1 MKKFFKK
8 NHIWLASWMLLM
20 PLAADAHLSV
30 KMEEAH
36 LSVKMEEA
44 HLSASDASRFDASIP
59 RQKMTLQQCFQ
70 LADRQNLALQTGR
83 KAIEKAQV
91 MQGTAWDLDKTEIAF
106 SQNPASSGDTDNG
119 LTFSQSIEFPTV
131 YTARRN
137 QLKAETQAEKSRL
150 NVTSQQLRLEIAN
163 VYYAMLYQTHRLQI
177 LQQQDSVI
185 QRYCDVAGKR
195 YKAGE
200 ARQLEFL
207 SADRMRNDNRLEMT
221 KVKNEAENLQTALMA
236 LLNTTT
242 PVVPAAD
249 NLVISQRSP
258 MNAAFNYQQTA
269 DAQYQKDLITALDKE
284 VKCAKTGYA
293 PSLSLALRSQLLID
307 SWDPYHINR
316 QRFTEGN
323 FFGFEVTVGV
333 PLFYGATKAK
343 VKAAQKDREMAQMAM
358 QQEQREKERDYQ
370 QGYRRLQNASQRM
383 EYYSGENMAKAK
395 DIERL
400 STLEYENGEISY
412 VEYASALQEAI
423 DMRLKQAEVVNEYN
437 EAVLALMALNNSL

>member
-1 MKKFFKK
+1 MKKFLDK
-8 NHIWLASWMLLM
+8 NNIVLASLL
-20 PLAADAHLSV
+20 LLTHLS
-30 KMEEAH
+30 
-36 LSVKMEEA
+36 
-44 HLSASDASRFDASIP
+44 SAAGVQGFDASIP
-59 RQKMTLQQCFQ
+59 GEKMTLQQCFQ
-70 LADRQNLALQTGR
+70 LSDRQNLALQSGR
-83 KAIEKAQV
+83 KAVEKALV
-91 MQGTAWDLDKTEIAF
+91 MQRTAWDLDKTEIAF

-150 NVTSQQLRLEIAN
+150 NVTSQQLRLEIASA
-163 VYYAMLYQTHRLQI
+163 YYAMLYQTHRLQI

-343 VKAAQKDREMAQMAM
+343 VKAAQKDREVALLAM
-358 QQEQREKERDYQ
+358 QQEQREKERDYK
-370 QGYRRLQNASQRM
+370 QGYNRLQNAIKRM
-383 EYYSGENMAKAK
+383 EYYSGENLVKAK

-412 VEYASALQEAI
+412 VEYTSALQEAI

>member
-1 MKKFFKK
+1 MKKFLDK
-8 NHIWLASWMLLM
+8 NTIVLASLMLLL
-20 PLAADAHLSV
+20 PLSA
-30 KMEEAH
+30 EAH
-36 LSVKMEEA
+36 LPLSVHGQA
-44 HLSASDASRFDASIP
+44 LSADTHLSSASGFDASIP
-59 RQKMTLQQCFQ
+59 GEKMTLQQCFQ
-70 LADRQNLALQTGR
+70 LADRQNLALQSGR
-83 KAIEKAQV
+83 KAVEKAQV

-150 NVTSQQLRLEIAN
+150 NVTSQQLRLEIASA
-163 VYYAMLYQTHRLQI
+163 YYAMLYQTHRLQI
-177 LQQQDSVI
+177 LLQQDSVI

-195 YKAGE
+195 YRAGE

-221 KVKNEAENLQTALMA
+221 KVKNEAENLQMALMA

-249 NLVISQRSP
+249 NLVISQSSP

-269 DAQYQKDLITALDKE
+269 DAQYQKDLISALDQE

-343 VKAAQKDREMAQMAM
+343 VKAAQKDREVALLAM
-358 QQEQREKERDYQ
+358 QQEQREKERDYK
-370 QGYRRLQNASQRM
+370 QGYNRLQNAIKRM

>member
-1 MKKFFKK
+1 MKKFLDK
-8 NHIWLASWMLLM
+8 NNIVLASLLLLL
-20 PLAADAHLSV
+20 PLSA
-30 KMEEAH
+30 EAH
-36 LSVKMEEA
+36 LS
-44 HLSASDASRFDASIP
+44 SASGVQGFDASIP
-59 RQKMTLQQCFQ
+59 GEKMTLQQCFQ
-70 LADRQNLALQTGR
+70 LADRQNLALQSGR
-83 KAIEKAQV
+83 KAVEKAQV

-150 NVTSQQLRLEIAN
+150 NVTSQQLRLEIASA
-163 VYYAMLYQTHRLQI
+163 YYAMLYQTHRLQI
-177 LQQQDSVI
+177 LLQQDSVI

-195 YKAGE
+195 YRAGE

-249 NLVISQRSP
+249 NLVISQSSP

-269 DAQYQKDLITALDKE
+269 DAQYQKDLISALDQE

-343 VKAAQKDREMAQMAM
+343 VKAAQKDREVALLAM
-358 QQEQREKERDYQ
+358 QQEQREKERDYK
-370 QGYRRLQNASQRM
+370 QGYNRLQNAIKRM
-383 EYYSGENMAKAK
+383 EYYSGENMEKAK

>member
-1 MKKFFKK
+1 
-8 NHIWLASWMLLM
+8 MLLM
-20 PLAADAHLSV
+20 PLATDAHLS
-30 KMEEAH
+30 
-36 LSVKMEEA
+36 
-44 HLSASDASRFDASIP
+44 SASGVQGFDASIP
-59 RQKMTLQQCFQ
+59 GEKMTLQQCFQ
-70 LADRQNLALQTGR
+70 LADRQNLALQSGR
-83 KAIEKAQV
+83 KAVEKAQV

-131 YTARRN
+131 YTARRG

-177 LQQQDSVI
+177 LLQQDSVI
-185 QRYCDVAGKR
+185 QRYCDVAAKR

-249 NLVISQRSP
+249 NLVIPQSSP

-269 DAQYQKDLITALDKE
+269 DAQYQKDLISALDQE

-343 VKAAQKDREMAQMAM
+343 VKAAQKDREVAQLAM
-358 QQEQREKERDYQ
+358 QQEQREKERDYK
-370 QGYRRLQNASQRM
+370 QGYNRLQNAIKRM

-412 VEYASALQEAI
+412 VEYTSALQEAI

>member
-1 MKKFFKK
+1 
-8 NHIWLASWMLLM
+8 MLLL
-20 PLAADAHLSV
+20 PLSA
-30 KMEEAH
+30 EAH
-36 LSVKMEEA
+36 LS
-44 HLSASDASRFDASIP
+44 SASGVQGFDAGIP
-59 RQKMTLQQCFQ
+59 GEKMTLQQCFQ
-70 LADRQNLALQTGR
+70 LADRQNLALQSGR
-83 KAIEKAQV
+83 KAVEKAQV

-131 YTARRN
+131 YTARRG

-163 VYYAMLYQTHRLQI
+163 VYYAMLYQTRRLQI
-177 LQQQDSVI
+177 LLQQDSVI

-249 NLVISQRSP
+249 NLVIPQRSP

-269 DAQYQKDLITALDKE
+269 DAQYQKDLISALDKE

-343 VKAAQKDREMAQMAM
+343 VKAAQKDREVALLAM
-358 QQEQREKERDYQ
+358 QQEQREKERDYK
-370 QGYRRLQNASQRM
+370 QGYNRLQNAIKRM

>member
-1 MKKFFKK
+1 MKKFLDKK
-8 NHIWLASWMLLM
+8 NIVLASLL
-20 PLAADAHLSV
+20 LLTHLS
-30 KMEEAH
+30 
-36 LSVKMEEA
+36 
-44 HLSASDASRFDASIP
+44 SASGVQGFDASIP
-59 RQKMTLQQCFQ
+59 GEKMTLQQCFQ
-70 LADRQNLALQTGR
+70 LADRQNLALQSGR
-83 KAIEKAQV
+83 KAVEKAQV
-91 MQGTAWDLDKTEIAF
+91 MQATAWNLDKTEIAF

-131 YTARRN
+131 YTARRG

-150 NVTSQQLRLEIAN
+150 NVTSQQLRLEIASA
-163 VYYAMLYQTHRLQI
+163 YYAMLYQTHRLQI
-177 LQQQDSVI
+177 LLQQDSVI
-185 QRYCDVAGKR
+185 QRYCDVAAKR

-249 NLVISQRSP
+249 NLVISQCSP
-258 MNAAFNYQQTA
+258 MNAVFNYQQTA
-269 DAQYQKDLITALDKE
+269 DAQYQKDLISALDQE

-333 PLFYGATKAK
+333 PIFFGATKAK

-358 QQEQREKERDYQ
+358 QQEQREKERDYK
-370 QGYRRLQNASQRM
+370 QGYNRLQNAIKRM

>member
-1 MKKFFKK
+1 MKKFLDK
-8 NHIWLASWMLLM
+8 NNIVLASLL
-20 PLAADAHLSV
+20 LLTHLS
-30 KMEEAH
+30 
-36 LSVKMEEA
+36 
-44 HLSASDASRFDASIP
+44 SAAGVLGFDASIP
-59 RQKMTLQQCFQ
+59 GEKMTLQQCFQ
-70 LADRQNLALQTGR
+70 LADRQNLALQSGR
-83 KAIEKAQV
+83 KAVEKAQV

-131 YTARRN
+131 YTARRG

-177 LQQQDSVI
+177 LLQQDSVI
-185 QRYCDVAGKR
+185 QRYCDVAAKR

-269 DAQYQKDLITALDKE
+269 DAQYQKDLITALDQE

-333 PLFYGATKAK
+333 PIFFGATKAK

-383 EYYSGENMAKAK
+383 EYYSGENLVKAK

>member
-1 MKKFFKK
+1 MKKFLDK
-8 NHIWLASWMLLM
+8 NNIVLASLL
-20 PLAADAHLSV
+20 LFTHLS
-30 KMEEAH
+30 
-36 LSVKMEEA
+36 
-44 HLSASDASRFDASIP
+44 SASGVQGFDASIP
-59 RQKMTLQQCFQ
+59 GEKMTLQQCFQ
-70 LADRQNLALQTGR
+70 LADRQNLALQSGR
-83 KAIEKAQV
+83 KAVEKAQV
-91 MQGTAWDLDKTEIAF
+91 MQATAWNLDKTEIAF

-131 YTARRN
+131 YTARRG

-177 LQQQDSVI
+177 LLQQDSVI
-185 QRYCDVAGKR
+185 QRYCDVAAKR

-249 NLVISQRSP
+249 NLVISQCSP
-258 MNAAFNYQQTA
+258 MNAVFNYQQTA
-269 DAQYQKDLITALDKE
+269 DAQYQKDLISALDQE

-333 PLFYGATKAK
+333 PIFFGATKAK

-358 QQEQREKERDYQ
+358 QQEQREKERDYK
-370 QGYRRLQNASQRM
+370 QGYNRLQNAIKRM

>member
-1 MKKFFKK
+1 MKKFLDK
-8 NHIWLASWMLLM
+8 NNIVLASLMLLL
-20 PLAADAHLSV
+20 PLSA
-30 KMEEAH
+30 EAH
-36 LSVKMEEA
+36 LS
-44 HLSASDASRFDASIP
+44 SASGVLGFDASIP
-59 RQKMTLQQCFQ
+59 GEKMTLQQCFQ
-70 LADRQNLALQTGR
+70 LADRQNLALQSGR
-83 KAIEKAQV
+83 KAVEKAQV

-185 QRYCDVAGKR
+185 QRYCDVAAKR
-195 YKAGE
+195 YRAGE

-207 SADRMRNDNRLEMT
+207 SADRMKNDNRLEMT
-221 KVKNEAENLQTALMA
+221 KVKNEAENLQTVLMA

-249 NLVISQRSP
+249 NLVISQSSP

-269 DAQYQKDLITALDKE
+269 DAQYQKDLISALDQE

-343 VKAAQKDREMAQMAM
+343 VKAAQKDREVALLAM
-358 QQEQREKERDYQ
+358 QQEQREKERDYK
-370 QGYRRLQNASQRM
+370 QGYNRLQNAIKRM

>member
-1 MKKFFKK
+1 MKKFLDK
-8 NHIWLASWMLLM
+8 NTIVLASLMLLL
-20 PLAADAHLSV
+20 PLSA
-30 KMEEAH
+30 EAH
-36 LSVKMEEA
+36 LS
-44 HLSASDASRFDASIP
+44 SASGVQGFDASIP
-59 RQKMTLQQCFQ
+59 GEKMTLQQCFQ
-70 LADRQNLALQTGR
+70 LADRQNLALQSGR
-83 KAIEKAQV
+83 KAVEKAQV

-150 NVTSQQLRLEIAN
+150 NVTSQQLRLEIASA
-163 VYYAMLYQTHRLQI
+163 YYAMLYQTHRLQI
-177 LQQQDSVI
+177 LLQQDSVI

-195 YKAGE
+195 YRAGE

-249 NLVISQRSP
+249 NLVISQSSP
-258 MNAAFNYQQTA
+258 MNAVFNYQQTA
-269 DAQYQKDLITALDKE
+269 DAQYQKDLISALDQE

-343 VKAAQKDREMAQMAM
+343 VKAAQKDREVAQLAM
-358 QQEQREKERDYQ
+358 QQEQREKERDYK
-370 QGYRRLQNASQRM
+370 QGYNRLQNAIKRM

>member
-1 MKKFFKK
+1 MKKFLDK
-8 NHIWLASWMLLM
+8 NNIVLASLL
-20 PLAADAHLSV
+20 LLTHLS
-30 KMEEAH
+30 
-36 LSVKMEEA
+36 
-44 HLSASDASRFDASIP
+44 SAAGVQGFDASIP
-59 RQKMTLQQCFQ
+59 GEKMTLQQCFQ
-70 LADRQNLALQTGR
+70 LADRQNLALQSGR
-83 KAIEKAQV
+83 KAVEKAQV
-91 MQGTAWDLDKTEIAF
+91 MQRTAWDLDKTEIAF

-131 YTARRN
+131 YTARRG

-177 LQQQDSVI
+177 LLQQDSVI
-185 QRYCDVAGKR
+185 QRYCDVAAKR

-249 NLVISQRSP
+249 NLVIPQSSP

-269 DAQYQKDLITALDKE
+269 DAQYQKDLISALDQE

-343 VKAAQKDREMAQMAM
+343 VKAAQKDREVALLAM
-358 QQEQREKERDYQ
+358 QQEQREKERDYK
-370 QGYRRLQNASQRM
+370 QGYNRLQNAIKRM

>member
-1 MKKFFKK
+1 MKKFLDK
-8 NHIWLASWMLLM
+8 NNIVLASLMLLL
-20 PLAADAHLSV
+20 PLSA
-30 KMEEAH
+30 EAH
-36 LSVKMEEA
+36 LPLSVHGQA
-44 HLSASDASRFDASIP
+44 LSADTHLSSASGFDASIP
-59 RQKMTLQQCFQ
+59 GEKMTLQQCFQ
-70 LADRQNLALQTGR
+70 LADRQNLALQSGR
-83 KAIEKAQV
+83 KAVEKAQV

-150 NVTSQQLRLEIAN
+150 NVTSQQLRLEIASA
-163 VYYAMLYQTHRLQI
+163 YYAMLYQTHRLQI
-177 LQQQDSVI
+177 LLQQDSVI

-195 YKAGE
+195 YRAGE

-221 KVKNEAENLQTALMA
+221 KVKNEAENLQMALMA

-249 NLVISQRSP
+249 NLVISQSSP

-269 DAQYQKDLITALDKE
+269 DAQYQKDLISALDQE

-343 VKAAQKDREMAQMAM
+343 VKAAQKDREVALLAM
-358 QQEQREKERDYQ
+358 QQEQREKERDYK
-370 QGYRRLQNASQRM
+370 QGYNRLQNAIKRM

>member
-1 MKKFFKK
+1 M
-8 NHIWLASWMLLM
+8 ASLMVLM
-20 PLAADAHLSV
+20 PLSADAHLSSSAD
-30 KMEEAH
+30 AH
-36 LSVKMEEA
+36 
-44 HLSASDASRFDASIP
+44 HFDAAISG
-59 RQKMTLQQCFQ
+59 QKMTLQQCFE
-70 LADRQNLALQTGR
+70 LADKQNIALQTGR
-83 KAIEKAQV
+83 KAIERAQV

-131 YTARRN
+131 YAARRG

-177 LQQQDSVI
+177 LLQQDSVI

-207 SADRMRNDNRLEMT
+207 SAERMRNDNRLEMT
-221 KVKNEAENLQTALMA
+221 KVKNEAENLQTSLMA
-236 LLNTTT
+236 LLNTST
-242 PVVPAAD
+242 PVVPAG
-249 NLVISQRSP
+249 NPVFSQSSP
-258 MNAAFNYQQTA
+258 MTAAFNYQQTA
-269 DAQYQKDLITALDKE
+269 DAQYQKDRISALDQE
-284 VKCAKTGYA
+284 VKCAKTGYV

-333 PLFYGATKAK
+333 PLFYGATRAK
-343 VKAAQKDREMAQMAM
+343 VKAAQKDREVAQLAM
-358 QQEQREKERDYQ
+358 QQEQREKERDYK
-370 QGYRRLQNASQRM
+370 QGYKRLQNAIKRM
-383 EYYSGENMAKAK
+383 EYYSGENITKAK

-412 VEYASALQEAI
+412 VEYANALQEAI
-423 DMRLKQAEVVNEYN
+423 DMRLKQADVINEYN
-437 EAVLALMALNNSL
+437 EAVLALMGLNNSL

>member
-1 MKKFFKK
+1 MKKFLDK
-8 NHIWLASWMLLM
+8 NNIVLASLL
-20 PLAADAHLSV
+20 LLTHLS
-30 KMEEAH
+30 
-36 LSVKMEEA
+36 
-44 HLSASDASRFDASIP
+44 SAAGVQGFDASIP
-59 RQKMTLQQCFQ
+59 GEKMTLQQCFQ
-70 LADRQNLALQTGR
+70 LADRQNLALQSGR

-91 MQGTAWDLDKTEIAF
+91 MQRTAWDLDKTEIAF

-131 YTARRN
+131 YTARRG

-269 DAQYQKDLITALDKE
+269 DAQYQKDLISALDQE

-343 VKAAQKDREMAQMAM
+343 VKAAQKDREVALLAM
-358 QQEQREKERDYQ
+358 QQEQREKERDYK
-370 QGYRRLQNASQRM
+370 QGYNRLQNAIKRM

>member
-1 MKKFFKK
+1 MKKFLDK
-8 NHIWLASWMLLM
+8 NNIVLASLL
-20 PLAADAHLSV
+20 LLTHLS
-30 KMEEAH
+30 
-36 LSVKMEEA
+36 
-44 HLSASDASRFDASIP
+44 SAAGVQGFDASIP
-59 RQKMTLQQCFQ
+59 GEKMTLQQCFE
-70 LADRQNLALQTGR
+70 LADKQNLALQTGR

-150 NVTSQQLRLEIAN
+150 NVTSQQLRLEIASA
-163 VYYAMLYQTHRLQI
+163 YYAMLYQTHRLQI
-177 LQQQDSVI
+177 LQQQDSII
-185 QRYCDVAGKR
+185 QRYCDVAAKR

-269 DAQYQKDLITALDKE
+269 DAQYQKDLISALDQE

-343 VKAAQKDREMAQMAM
+343 VKAAQKDREVALLAM
-358 QQEQREKERDYQ
+358 QQEQREKERDYK
-370 QGYRRLQNASQRM
+370 QGYNRLQNAIKRM
-383 EYYSGENMAKAK
+383 EYYSGENITKAK

-412 VEYASALQEAI
+412 VEYANALQEAI
-423 DMRLKQAEVVNEYN
+423 DMRLKQADVINEYN
-437 EAVLALMALNNSL
+437 EAVLALMGLNNSL

>member
-1 MKKFFKK
+1 MK
-8 NHIWLASWMLLM
+8 NQIWLASLMLLL
-20 PLAADAHLSV
+20 PLSA
-30 KMEEAH
+30 EAH
-36 LSVKMEEA
+36 LS
-44 HLSASDASRFDASIP
+44 SAAGVQGFDASIP
-59 RQKMTLQQCFQ
+59 GEKMTLQQCFQ
-70 LADRQNLALQTGR
+70 LADRQNIALQSGR
-83 KAIEKAQV
+83 KAVEKAQV

-131 YTARRN
+131 YSARRG

-269 DAQYQKDLITALDKE
+269 DAQYQKDLISALDQE

-343 VKAAQKDREMAQMAM
+343 VKAAQKDREVALLAM
-358 QQEQREKERDYQ
+358 QQEQREKERDYK
-370 QGYRRLQNASQRM
+370 QGYNRLQNAIKRM

>member
-1 MKKFFKK
+1 MKKFLDK
-8 NHIWLASWMLLM
+8 NNIVLASLMLLL
-20 PLAADAHLSV
+20 PLSA
-30 KMEEAH
+30 EAH
-36 LSVKMEEA
+36 LS
-44 HLSASDASRFDASIP
+44 SASGVLGFDASIP
-59 RQKMTLQQCFQ
+59 GEKMTLQQCFQ
-70 LADRQNLALQTGR
+70 LADRQNLALQSGR
-83 KAIEKAQV
+83 KAVEKAQV

-177 LQQQDSVI
+177 LLQQDSVI

-269 DAQYQKDLITALDKE
+269 DAQYQKDLISALDQE

-343 VKAAQKDREMAQMAM
+343 VKAAQKDREVAQLAM
-358 QQEQREKERDYQ
+358 QQEQREKERDYK
-370 QGYRRLQNASQRM
+370 QGYNRLQNAIKRM

>member
-1 MKKFFKK
+1 MKKFLDK
-8 NHIWLASWMLLM
+8 NNIVLASLMLLL
-20 PLAADAHLSV
+20 PLSA
-30 KMEEAH
+30 EAH
-36 LSVKMEEA
+36 LS
-44 HLSASDASRFDASIP
+44 SASGVQGFDAGIP
-59 RQKMTLQQCFQ
+59 GEKMTLQQCFQ
-70 LADRQNLALQTGR
+70 LADRQNLALQSGR
-83 KAIEKAQV
+83 KAVEKAQV

-131 YTARRN
+131 YTARRG

-150 NVTSQQLRLEIAN
+150 NVTSQQLRFEIAN

-177 LQQQDSVI
+177 LLQQDSVI

-269 DAQYQKDLITALDKE
+269 DAQYQKDLISALDQE

-323 FFGFEVTVGV
+323 FFGFEVTVGI

-343 VKAAQKDREMAQMAM
+343 VKAAQKDREVALLAM
-358 QQEQREKERDYQ
+358 QQEQREKERDYK
-370 QGYRRLQNASQRM
+370 QGYNRLQNAIKRM
-383 EYYSGENMAKAK
+383 EYYNGENMAKAK

>member
-1 MKKFFKK
+1 MKKFLDK
-8 NHIWLASWMLLM
+8 NNIVLASLMLLL
-20 PLAADAHLSV
+20 PLSA
-30 KMEEAH
+30 EAH
-36 LSVKMEEA
+36 LS
-44 HLSASDASRFDASIP
+44 SASGVQGFDAGIP
-59 RQKMTLQQCFQ
+59 GEKMTLQQCFQ
-70 LADRQNLALQTGR
+70 LADRQNLALQSGR
-83 KAIEKAQV
+83 KAVEKAQV

-131 YTARRN
+131 YTARRG

-163 VYYAMLYQTHRLQI
+163 VYYAMLYQTRRLQI
-177 LQQQDSVI
+177 LLQQDSVI

-249 NLVISQRSP
+249 NLVISQSSP

-269 DAQYQKDLITALDKE
+269 DAQYQKDLISALDQE

-343 VKAAQKDREMAQMAM
+343 VKAAQKDCEVALLAM
-358 QQEQREKERDYQ
+358 QQEQREKERDYK
-370 QGYRRLQNASQRM
+370 QGYNRLQNAIKRM
-383 EYYSGENMAKAK
+383 EYYNGENMAKAK

>member
-8 NHIWLASWMLLM
+8 NQVWLASLMLLL
-20 PLAADAHLSV
+20 PLSA
-30 KMEEAH
+30 EAH
-36 LSVKMEEA
+36 LS
-44 HLSASDASRFDASIP
+44 SASGVQGFDASIP
-59 RQKMTLQQCFQ
+59 GEKMTLQQCFQ
-70 LADRQNLALQTGR
+70 LADRQNLALQSGR
-83 KAIEKAQV
+83 KAVEKAQV

-177 LQQQDSVI
+177 LLQQDSVI

-269 DAQYQKDLITALDKE
+269 DAQYQKDLITALDQE

-343 VKAAQKDREMAQMAM
+343 VKAAQKDREVALLAM
-358 QQEQREKERDYQ
+358 QQEQREKERDYK
-370 QGYRRLQNASQRM
+370 QGYNRLQNAIKRM

>member
-1 MKKFFKK
+1 MKKFLDK
-8 NHIWLASWMLLM
+8 NNIVLASLMLLL
-20 PLAADAHLSV
+20 PLSA
-30 KMEEAH
+30 EAH
-36 LSVKMEEA
+36 LS
-44 HLSASDASRFDASIP
+44 SASGVQGFDASIP
-59 RQKMTLQQCFQ
+59 GEKMTLQQCFQ

-83 KAIEKAQV
+83 KAVEKAQV

-131 YTARRN
+131 YTARRG

-177 LQQQDSVI
+177 LLQQDSVI
-185 QRYCDVAGKR
+185 QRYCDVAAKR
-195 YKAGE
+195 YRAGE

-249 NLVISQRSP
+249 NLVISQSSP

-269 DAQYQKDLITALDKE
+269 DAQYQKDLISALDKE

-343 VKAAQKDREMAQMAM
+343 VKAAQKDREVALLAM
-358 QQEQREKERDYQ
+358 QQEQREKERDYK
-370 QGYRRLQNASQRM
+370 QGYNRLQNAIKRM

-423 DMRLKQAEVVNEYN
+423 DMRLKLAEVVNEYN

>member
-1 MKKFFKK
+1 
-8 NHIWLASWMLLM
+8 MLLL
-20 PLAADAHLSV
+20 PLSA
-30 KMEEAH
+30 EAH
-36 LSVKMEEA
+36 LS
-44 HLSASDASRFDASIP
+44 SASGVQGFDASIP
-59 RQKMTLQQCFQ
+59 GEKMTLQQCFQ
-70 LADRQNLALQTGR
+70 LADRQNLALQSGR
-83 KAIEKAQV
+83 KAVEKAQV

-131 YTARRN
+131 YTARRG

-177 LQQQDSVI
+177 LLQQDSVI
-185 QRYCDVAGKR
+185 QRYCDVAAKR

-249 NLVISQRSP
+249 NHVISQSSP
-258 MNAAFNYQQTA
+258 MNAVFNYLQTA
-269 DAQYQKDLITALDKE
+269 DAQYQKDLISALDQE

-343 VKAAQKDREMAQMAM
+343 VKAAQKDREVALLAM
-358 QQEQREKERDYQ
+358 QQEQREKERDYK
-370 QGYRRLQNASQRM
+370 QGYNRLQNAIKRM

>member
-1 MKKFFKK
+1 MKKFLDK
-8 NHIWLASWMLLM
+8 NNIVLASLMLLL
-20 PLAADAHLSV
+20 PLSA
-30 KMEEAH
+30 EAH
-36 LSVKMEEA
+36 LS
-44 HLSASDASRFDASIP
+44 SASGVQGFDASIP
-59 RQKMTLQQCFQ
+59 GEKMTLQQCFQ
-70 LADRQNLALQTGR
+70 LADRQNLALQSGR
-83 KAIEKAQV
+83 KAVEKAQV
-91 MQGTAWDLDKTEIAF
+91 MQGTAWDLNKTEIAF

-150 NVTSQQLRLEIAN
+150 NVTSQQLRLEIASA
-163 VYYAMLYQTHRLQI
+163 YYAMLYQTHRLQI
-177 LQQQDSVI
+177 LLQQDSVI

-221 KVKNEAENLQTALMA
+221 KVKNEAENLQMALMA

-249 NLVISQRSP
+249 NLVISQSSP
-258 MNAAFNYQQTA
+258 MNAVFNYQQTA

-343 VKAAQKDREMAQMAM
+343 VKAAQKDREVAQLAM
-358 QQEQREKERDYQ
+358 QQEQREKERDYK
-370 QGYRRLQNASQRM
+370 QGYNRLQNAIKRM

>member
-1 MKKFFKK
+1 MKKFLDK
-8 NHIWLASWMLLM
+8 NNIVLASLMLLL
-20 PLAADAHLSV
+20 PLSA
-30 KMEEAH
+30 EAH
-36 LSVKMEEA
+36 LS
-44 HLSASDASRFDASIP
+44 SASGVQGFDASIP
-59 RQKMTLQQCFQ
+59 GEKMTLQQCFQ
-70 LADRQNLALQTGR
+70 LADRQNLALQSGR
-83 KAIEKAQV
+83 KAVEKAQV

-131 YTARRN
+131 YTARRG

-150 NVTSQQLRLEIAN
+150 NVTSQQLRFEIAN

-177 LQQQDSVI
+177 LLQQDSVI

-195 YKAGE
+195 YRAGE

-249 NLVISQRSP
+249 NLVISQSSP

-269 DAQYQKDLITALDKE
+269 DAQYQKDLISALDQE

-343 VKAAQKDREMAQMAM
+343 VKAAQKDREVAQLAM
-358 QQEQREKERDYQ
+358 QQEQREKERDYK
-370 QGYRRLQNASQRM
+370 QGYNRLQNAIKRM

>member
-1 MKKFFKK
+1 MKKFLDK
-8 NHIWLASWMLLM
+8 NNIVLASLMLLL
-20 PLAADAHLSV
+20 PLSA
-30 KMEEAH
+30 EAH
-36 LSVKMEEA
+36 LS
-44 HLSASDASRFDASIP
+44 SASGVQGFDASIP
-59 RQKMTLQQCFQ
+59 GEKMTLQQCFQ
-70 LADRQNLALQTGR
+70 LADRQNLALQSGR
-83 KAIEKAQV
+83 KAVEKAQV

-131 YTARRN
+131 YTARRG

-258 MNAAFNYQQTA
+258 VNAAFNYQQTA
-269 DAQYQKDLITALDKE
+269 DAQYQKDLISALDQE

-343 VKAAQKDREMAQMAM
+343 VKAAQKDREVALLAM
-358 QQEQREKERDYQ
+358 QQEQREKERDYK
-370 QGYRRLQNASQRM
+370 QGYNRLQNAIKRM

>member
-1 MKKFFKK
+1 MKKFLDK
-8 NHIWLASWMLLM
+8 NNIVLASLMLLL
-20 PLAADAHLSV
+20 PLSA
-30 KMEEAH
+30 EAH
-36 LSVKMEEA
+36 LS
-44 HLSASDASRFDASIP
+44 SASGVQGFDASIP
-59 RQKMTLQQCFQ
+59 GEKMTLQQCFQ
-70 LADRQNLALQTGR
+70 LADRQNLALQSGR
-83 KAIEKAQV
+83 KAVEKAQV
-91 MQGTAWDLDKTEIAF
+91 MQRTAWDLDKTEIAF

-177 LQQQDSVI
+177 LLQQDSVI

-195 YKAGE
+195 YRAGE

-249 NLVISQRSP
+249 NLVISQSSP

-269 DAQYQKDLITALDKE
+269 DAQYQKDLISALDQE

-343 VKAAQKDREMAQMAM
+343 VKAAQKDREVAQLAM
-358 QQEQREKERDYQ
+358 QQEQREKERDYK
-370 QGYRRLQNASQRM
+370 QGYNRLQNAIKRM

>member
-1 MKKFFKK
+1 
-8 NHIWLASWMLLM
+8 MLLL
-20 PLAADAHLSV
+20 PLSA
-30 KMEEAH
+30 EAH
-36 LSVKMEEA
+36 LS
-44 HLSASDASRFDASIP
+44 SASGVQGFDASIP
-59 RQKMTLQQCFQ
+59 GEKMTLQQCFQ
-70 LADRQNLALQTGR
+70 LADRQNLALQSGR
-83 KAIEKAQV
+83 KAVEKAQV

-131 YTARRN
+131 YTARRG

-177 LQQQDSVI
+177 LLQQDSVI

-249 NLVISQRSP
+249 NLVISQSSP

-269 DAQYQKDLITALDKE
+269 DAQYQKDLISALDKE

-307 SWDPYHINR
+307 SWDPYNINR

-343 VKAAQKDREMAQMAM
+343 VKAAQKDREVAQLAM
-358 QQEQREKERDYQ
+358 QQEQREKERDYK
-370 QGYRRLQNASQRM
+370 QGYNRLQNTIKRM

>member
-1 MKKFFKK
+1 
-8 NHIWLASWMLLM
+8 MLLL
-20 PLAADAHLSV
+20 PLSA
-30 KMEEAH
+30 EAH
-36 LSVKMEEA
+36 LS
-44 HLSASDASRFDASIP
+44 SASGVQGFDASIP
-59 RQKMTLQQCFQ
+59 GEKITLQQCFQ
-70 LADRQNLALQTGR
+70 LADRQNLALQSGR
-83 KAIEKAQV
+83 KAVEKAQV

-131 YTARRN
+131 YTARRG

-177 LQQQDSVI
+177 LLQQDSVI

-221 KVKNEAENLQTALMA
+221 NVKNEAENLQTALMA

-249 NLVISQRSP
+249 NLVIPQRSP

-269 DAQYQKDLITALDKE
+269 DAQYQKDLISALDKE

-333 PLFYGATKAK
+333 PIFFGATKAK

-358 QQEQREKERDYQ
+358 QQEQREKERDYK
-370 QGYRRLQNASQRM
+370 QGYNRLQNAIKRM
-383 EYYSGENMAKAK
+383 EYYSGENITKAK

-412 VEYASALQEAI
+412 VEYANALQEAI
-423 DMRLKQAEVVNEYN
+423 DMRLKQADVINEYN
-437 EAVLALMALNNSL
+437 EAVLALMGLNNSL

>member
-1 MKKFFKK
+1 MKKLFNK
-8 NHIWLASWMLLM
+8 NYIVMASLMVLM
-20 PLAADAHLSV
+20 PLSADAHLPSLA
-30 KMEEAH
+30 EAH
-36 LSVKMEEA
+36 LPSSAEA
-44 HLSASDASRFDASIP
+44 HHFDAAISG
-59 RQKMTLQQCFQ
+59 QKMTLQQCFE
-70 LADRQNLALQTGR
+70 LADKQNIALQTGR
-83 KAIEKAQV
+83 KAIERAQV

-131 YTARRN
+131 YAARRG

-163 VYYAMLYQTHRLQI
+163 VFYAMLYQTHRLQI
-177 LQQQDSVI
+177 LLQQDSVI

-269 DAQYQKDLITALDKE
+269 DAQYQKDLISALDQE

-343 VKAAQKDREMAQMAM
+343 VKAAQKDREMAQLAM
-358 QQEQREKERDYQ
+358 QQEQREKERDYK
-370 QGYRRLQNASQRM
+370 QGYNRLQNAIKRM
-383 EYYSGENMAKAK
+383 EYYSGENLAKAK

>member
-1 MKKFFKK
+1 MKKFLDK
-8 NHIWLASWMLLM
+8 NNIVLASLMLLL
-20 PLAADAHLSV
+20 PLSA
-30 KMEEAH
+30 EAH
-36 LSVKMEEA
+36 LS
-44 HLSASDASRFDASIP
+44 SASGVQGFDASIP
-59 RQKMTLQQCFQ
+59 GEKMTLQQCFQ
-70 LADRQNLALQTGR
+70 LADRQNLALQSGR
-83 KAIEKAQV
+83 KAVEKAQV
-91 MQGTAWDLDKTEIAF
+91 MQGTAWDLNKTEIAF

-150 NVTSQQLRLEIAN
+150 NVTSQQLRLEIASA
-163 VYYAMLYQTHRLQI
+163 YYAMLYQTHRLQI
-177 LQQQDSVI
+177 LLQQDSVI
-185 QRYCDVAGKR
+185 QRYCDVAAKR
-195 YKAGE
+195 YRAGE

-249 NLVISQRSP
+249 NLVISQSSP
-258 MNAAFNYQQTA
+258 MNAVFNYQQTA
-269 DAQYQKDLITALDKE
+269 DAQYQKDLITALDQE

-343 VKAAQKDREMAQMAM
+343 VKAAQKDREVAQLAM
-358 QQEQREKERDYQ
+358 QQEQREKERDYK
-370 QGYRRLQNASQRM
+370 QGYNRLQNAIKRM

>member
-1 MKKFFKK
+1 
-8 NHIWLASWMLLM
+8 MLLL
-20 PLAADAHLSV
+20 PLSA
-30 KMEEAH
+30 EAH
-36 LSVKMEEA
+36 LS
-44 HLSASDASRFDASIP
+44 SAAGVQGFDASIP
-59 RQKMTLQQCFQ
+59 GEKMTLQQCFQ
-70 LADRQNLALQTGR
+70 LADRQNLALQSGR
-83 KAIEKAQV
+83 KAVEKAQV

-131 YTARRN
+131 YTARRG

-150 NVTSQQLRLEIAN
+150 NVTSQQLRFEIAN

-177 LQQQDSVI
+177 LLQQDSVI
-185 QRYCDVAGKR
+185 QRYCDVAAKR
-195 YKAGE
+195 YRAGE

-249 NLVISQRSP
+249 NLVISQSSP
-258 MNAAFNYQQTA
+258 VNAAFNYQQTA
-269 DAQYQKDLITALDKE
+269 DAQYQKDLISALDKE

-343 VKAAQKDREMAQMAM
+343 VKAAQKDREVAQLAM
-358 QQEQREKERDYQ
+358 QQEQREKERDYK
-370 QGYRRLQNASQRM
+370 QGYNRLQNAIKRM

>member
-1 MKKFFKK
+1 MKKFLDK
-8 NHIWLASWMLLM
+8 NNIVLASLL
-20 PLAADAHLSV
+20 LLTHLS
-30 KMEEAH
+30 
-36 LSVKMEEA
+36 
-44 HLSASDASRFDASIP
+44 SAAGVQGFDASIP
-59 RQKMTLQQCFQ
+59 GEKMTLQQCFQ
-70 LADRQNLALQTGR
+70 LADRQNLALQSGR
-83 KAIEKAQV
+83 KAVEKAQV

-163 VYYAMLYQTHRLQI
+163 VYYAMLYQTRRLQI
-177 LQQQDSVI
+177 LLQQDSVI

-249 NLVISQRSP
+249 NLVIPQRSP

-269 DAQYQKDLITALDKE
+269 DAQYQKDLISALDKE

-343 VKAAQKDREMAQMAM
+343 VKAAQKDREVAQLAM
-358 QQEQREKERDYQ
+358 QQEQREKERDYK
-370 QGYRRLQNASQRM
+370 QGYNRLQNAIKRM

>member
-1 MKKFFKK
+1 
-8 NHIWLASWMLLM
+8 MLLM
-20 PLAADAHLSV
+20 PLAANAHLPVKANAHLPAKADAHLSV
-30 KMEEAH
+30 
-36 LSVKMEEA
+36 
-44 HLSASDASRFDASIP
+44 SDASRFDASIP
-59 RQKMTLQQCFQ
+59 GQKMTLQQCFE
-70 LADRQNLALQTGR
+70 LADKQNLALQTGR
-83 KAIEKAQV
+83 KAVEKAQV
-91 MQGTAWDLDKTEIAF
+91 MQATAWDLDKTEIAF

-150 NVTSQQLRLEIAN
+150 NVTSQQLRLEIASA
-163 VYYAMLYQTHRLQI
+163 YYAMLYQTHRLQI

-185 QRYCDVAGKR
+185 QRYCDVAAKR

-249 NLVISQRSP
+249 NLVISQSSP
-258 MNAAFNYQQTA
+258 MNAAFNYQQTV
-269 DAQYQKDLITALDKE
+269 DAQYQKDLISALDQE

-343 VKAAQKDREMAQMAM
+343 VKAAQKDREVALLAM
-358 QQEQREKERDYQ
+358 QQEQREKERDYK
-370 QGYRRLQNASQRM
+370 QGYNRLQNAIKRM

>member
-1 MKKFFKK
+1 MKKFLDK
-8 NHIWLASWMLLM
+8 NNIVLASLL
-20 PLAADAHLSV
+20 LLTHLS
-30 KMEEAH
+30 
-36 LSVKMEEA
+36 
-44 HLSASDASRFDASIP
+44 SAAGVQGFDASIP
-59 RQKMTLQQCFQ
+59 GEKMTLQQCFQ
-70 LADRQNLALQTGR
+70 LADRQNLALQSGR
-83 KAIEKAQV
+83 KAVEKAQV

-150 NVTSQQLRLEIAN
+150 NVTSQQLRLEIASA
-163 VYYAMLYQTHRLQI
+163 YYAMLYQTHRLQI
-177 LQQQDSVI
+177 LLQQDSVI
-185 QRYCDVAGKR
+185 QRYCDVAAKR
-195 YKAGE
+195 YRAGE

-269 DAQYQKDLITALDKE
+269 DAQYQKDLISALDQE

-343 VKAAQKDREMAQMAM
+343 VKAAQKDREVALLAM
-358 QQEQREKERDYQ
+358 QQEQREKERDYK
-370 QGYRRLQNASQRM
+370 QGYNRLQNAIKRM
-383 EYYSGENMAKAK
+383 EYYSGENLVKAK

>member
-1 MKKFFKK
+1 MKKFLDK
-8 NHIWLASWMLLM
+8 NNIVLASLL
-20 PLAADAHLSV
+20 LLTHLS
-30 KMEEAH
+30 
-36 LSVKMEEA
+36 
-44 HLSASDASRFDASIP
+44 SAAGVQGFDASIP
-59 RQKMTLQQCFQ
+59 GEKMTLQQCFQ
-70 LADRQNLALQTGR
+70 LADRQNLALQSGR
-83 KAIEKAQV
+83 KAVEKAQV

-177 LQQQDSVI
+177 LLQQDSVI
-185 QRYCDVAGKR
+185 QRYCDVAAKR

-269 DAQYQKDLITALDKE
+269 DAQYQKDLISALDQE

-343 VKAAQKDREMAQMAM
+343 VKAAQKDREVALLAM
-358 QQEQREKERDYQ
+358 QQEQREKERDYK
-370 QGYRRLQNASQRM
+370 QGYNRLQNAIKRM

>member
-1 MKKFFKK
+1 MKKFLDK
-8 NHIWLASWMLLM
+8 NNIVLASLL
-20 PLAADAHLSV
+20 LLTHLS
-30 KMEEAH
+30 
-36 LSVKMEEA
+36 
-44 HLSASDASRFDASIP
+44 SAAGVQGFDASIP
-59 RQKMTLQQCFQ
+59 GEKMTLQQCFQ
-70 LADRQNLALQTGR
+70 LADRQNLALQSGR
-83 KAIEKAQV
+83 KAVEKAQV

-185 QRYCDVAGKR
+185 QRYCDVAAKR
-195 YKAGE
+195 YRAGE

-207 SADRMRNDNRLEMT
+207 SADRMKNDNRLEMT

-249 NLVISQRSP
+249 NLVISQSSP
-258 MNAAFNYQQTA
+258 MNATFNYQQTA
-269 DAQYQKDLITALDKE
+269 DAQYQKDLISALDQE

-343 VKAAQKDREMAQMAM
+343 VKAAQKDREVALLAM
-358 QQEQREKERDYQ
+358 QQEQREKERDYK
-370 QGYRRLQNASQRM
+370 QGYNRLQNAIKRM

>member
-1 MKKFFKK
+1 MKKFLDK
-8 NHIWLASWMLLM
+8 NNIVLASLL
-20 PLAADAHLSV
+20 LLTHLS
-30 KMEEAH
+30 
-36 LSVKMEEA
+36 
-44 HLSASDASRFDASIP
+44 SAAGVQGFDASIP
-59 RQKMTLQQCFQ
+59 GEKMTLQQCFQ
-70 LADRQNLALQTGR
+70 LADRQNLALQSGR
-83 KAIEKAQV
+83 KAVEKAQV

-150 NVTSQQLRLEIAN
+150 NVTSQQLRLEIASA
-163 VYYAMLYQTHRLQI
+163 YYAMLYQTHRLQI
-177 LQQQDSVI
+177 LLQQDSVI

-249 NLVISQRSP
+249 NLVISQCSP
-258 MNAAFNYQQTA
+258 MNAVFNYQQTA

-343 VKAAQKDREMAQMAM
+343 VKAAQKDREVALLAM
-358 QQEQREKERDYQ
+358 QQEQREKERDYK
-370 QGYRRLQNASQRM
+370 QGYNRLQNAIKRM

>member
-1 MKKFFKK
+1 MKKFLDK
-8 NHIWLASWMLLM
+8 NNIVLASLL
-20 PLAADAHLSV
+20 LLTHLS
-30 KMEEAH
+30 
-36 LSVKMEEA
+36 
-44 HLSASDASRFDASIP
+44 SAAGVQGFDASIP
-59 RQKMTLQQCFQ
+59 GEKMTLQQCFQ
-70 LADRQNLALQTGR
+70 LADRQNLALQSGR
-83 KAIEKAQV
+83 KAVEKAQV

-177 LQQQDSVI
+177 LLQQDSVI

-249 NLVISQRSP
+249 NLVISQSSP

-269 DAQYQKDLITALDKE
+269 DAQYQKDLISALDQE

-343 VKAAQKDREMAQMAM
+343 VKAAQKDREVALLAM
-358 QQEQREKERDYQ
+358 QQEQREKERDYK
-370 QGYRRLQNASQRM
+370 QGYNRLQNAIKRM